1 MSSCQLQ
8 TLPTLAH
15 PASTLAALI
24 KTMCLIPGR
33 KWLGLGNRHTEKTIN
48 LRTLLRIGLTGSDIA
63 NPCISDCRKRF
74 RVWSCHIV
82 TKRWGRAQE
91 IFTLLK
97 SVESGRCHCFW
108 MEQNSEPYKHLVR
121 TYRQTMMW
129 SKFKVT
135 LFNVKDRVTDVARI
149 RVIPLYHFAAHSK
162 VRSLYLCSLWW
173 GKHKNLLCWSV
184 A

>member
-1 MSSCQLQ
+1 M
-8 TLPTLAH
+8 
-15 PASTLAALI
+15 
-24 KTMCLIPGR
+24 
-33 KWLGLGNRHTEKTIN
+33 
-48 LRTLLRIGLTGSDIA
+48 
-63 NPCISDCRKRF
+63 
-74 RVWSCHIV
+74 

-162 VRSLYLCSLWW
+162 VRSLYIIPVFPLMGETQKLIMLVS
-173 GKHKNLLCWSV
+173 GIV
-184 A
+184 E